1 MIDNINGGFGDGC
14 APVSVSCRKENLLEP
29 TSSELICGRVVAIA
43 LVVLGSLLA
52 IAGSVLLAVGAVSCW
67 LPPVIPII
75 MLSMGVLLLGVGVAS
90 LCSQRSPRVK
100 VTGESL
106 KSVSDKSVETES
118 SEEIR
123 HLQARVAQ
131 LEQELQTEERSSR
144 QRLSA
149 AQSEIA
155 ELQELLR
162 RFQVSLEV
170 AHQTID
176 SREAQTT
183 GDTVSLHLL
192 VAARSEI
199 TDANAY
205 IRFLEQALEEE
216 SVLAEDLGQ
225 DNVKLMK
232 DLKNAAYKKNMA
244 ILGLRH
250 QLQKLQ
256 AKLSLEEALRVSDNI
271 SWSEKFK
278 QLVFSKNMAIL
289 DLRYRIQLLQARLCL
304 AEAGKD
310 TNSSPEC
317 GDLISFD

>member
-1 MIDNINGGFGDGC
+1 
-14 APVSVSCRKENLLEP
+14 
-29 TSSELICGRVVAIA
+29 
-43 LVVLGSLLA
+43 
-52 IAGSVLLAVGAVSCW
+52 
-67 LPPVIPII
+67 
-75 MLSMGVLLLGVGVAS
+75 MGVLLLGVGVAS

-118 SEEIR
+118 SEEMR
-123 HLQARVAQ
+123 RLQARVAQ
-131 LEQELQTEERSSR
+131 LEQELQAEGSGSR
-144 QRLSA
+144 ARLSA

-155 ELQELLR
+155 ELQDLLR

-183 GDTVSLHLL
+183 GDTVPLHLL

-199 TDANAY
+199 AASNAY
-205 IRFLEQALEEE
+205 IRILERTLEEE
-216 SVLAEDLGQ
+216 RVLTEDLGHE
-225 DNVKLMK
+225 NVKLRK
-232 DLKNAAYKKNMA
+232 ELQNAAYKKNMA

-256 AKLSLEEALRVSDNI
+256 AKLSLEEALRVSDNV
-271 SWSEKFK
+271 SWSDKFK
-278 QLVFSKNMAIL
+278 RLVFSKNMAIL
-289 DLRYRIQLLQARLCL
+289 ELRYRIQLLQARLCW

-310 TNSSPEC
+310 ANSSPEC

>member
-14 APVSVSCRKENLLEP
+14 APVSVSFRKENLLEP

-75 MLSMGVLLLGVGVAS
+75 MLSMGVLLFGVGVAS
-90 LCSQRSPRVK
+90 LCSQRSPWVK
-100 VTGESL
+100 MTGESL

-131 LEQELQTEERSSR
+131 LEQELQTKERSSSE
-144 QRLSA
+144 RLSA

-155 ELQELLR
+155 ELQDLLR

-183 GDTVSLHLL
+183 GDTVPLHLL

-199 TDANAY
+199 TDSHAY
-205 IRFLEQALEEE
+205 IRLLEQALEEE
-216 SVLAEDLGQ
+216 SVLTEDLGQ
-225 DNVKLMK
+225 DNVKLSK
-232 DLKNAAYKKNMA
+232 DLKNAAYKKNIA

-256 AKLSLEEALRVSDNI
+256 AKLSLEEALRVSDNV
-271 SWSEKFK
+271 SWSDKFK
-278 QLVFSKNMAIL
+278 RLVFSKNMAIL

>member
-131 LEQELQTEERSSR
+131 LEQELQTKERSSR
-144 QRLSA
+144 ERLSA

-183 GDTVSLHLL
+183 GDTVPLHLL

-199 TDANAY
+199 ADANAY

-216 SVLAEDLGQ
+216 SVLTEDLGQ

-256 AKLSLEEALRVSDNI
+256 ARLSLEEALRVSDNV

>member
-14 APVSVSCRKENLLEP
+14 APVSVSFRKENLLEP

-75 MLSMGVLLLGVGVAS
+75 MLSMGVLLFGVGVAS
-90 LCSQRSPRVK
+90 LCSQRSPWVK
-100 VTGESL
+100 MTGESL

-131 LEQELQTEERSSR
+131 LEQELQTKERSSR
-144 QRLSA
+144 ERLSA
-149 AQSEIA
+149 ARSEITD
-155 ELQELLR
+155 LQDLLR

-183 GDTVSLHLL
+183 GDTVPLHLL

-216 SVLAEDLGQ
+216 SVLTEDLGQ
-225 DNVKLMK
+225 DNVKLSK

-256 AKLSLEEALRVSDNI
+256 ARLSLEEALRVSDNI

-278 QLVFSKNMAIL
+278 QLVFSKNVAIL

>member
-1 MIDNINGGFGDGC
+1 MIDNTNGGFCDGC

-43 LVVLGSLLA
+43 LVVLGFLLA
-52 IAGSVLLAVGAVSCW
+52 VAGSVLLAVGAVSCW

-75 MLSMGVLLLGVGVAS
+75 MLSMGVLLFGVGVAN
-90 LCSQRSPRVK
+90 LCSQRSPWVK
-100 VTGESL
+100 VTRESL

-123 HLQARVAQ
+123 RLQARVAQ
-131 LEQELQTEERSSR
+131 LEQELQTEESNSR
-144 QRLSA
+144 ARLSA
-149 AQSEIA
+149 ARSEIVD
-155 ELQELLR
+155 LQDLLR
-162 RFQVSLEV
+162 LFQASLEA

-183 GDTVSLHLL
+183 GDAVSPHLL

-205 IRFLEQALEEE
+205 IRLLEQTLEEE
-216 SVLAEDLGQ
+216 SVLTEDLRH
-225 DNVKLMK
+225 DNVKLSK

-256 AKLSLEEALRVSDNI
+256 AQLSLEKALRVSDNV
-271 SWSEKFK
+271 SWSGKFK

-289 DLRYRIQLLQARLCL
+289 ELRYRIQLLQARLCW

-310 TNSSPEC
+310 ANSSPEC

>member
-1 MIDNINGGFGDGC
+1 MIDNINGGFCDGC

-43 LVVLGSLLA
+43 LVVLGFLLF

-67 LPPVIPII
+67 LPPVVSII
-75 MLSMGVLLLGVGVAS
+75 MLSMGVLLFGVGVAN
-90 LCSQRSPRVK
+90 LCSQRSPWVK
-100 VTGESL
+100 MTRESL

-123 HLQARVAQ
+123 RLQARVAQ
-131 LEQELQTEERSSR
+131 LEQELQTEGRSSR
-144 QRLSA
+144 ERLSA
-149 AQSEIA
+149 ARSEIA
-155 ELQELLR
+155 ELQDLLR
-162 RFQVSLEV
+162 RFQASLEA

-183 GDTVSLHLL
+183 GDTVPPHLL

-205 IRFLEQALEEE
+205 IRLLEQTLEEE
-216 SVLAEDLGQ
+216 SVLTEDLRH
-225 DNVKLMK
+225 DNVKLRKELK
-232 DLKNAAYKKNMA
+232 DAAYKKNMA
-244 ILGLRH
+244 ILDLRH

-256 AKLSLEEALRVSDNI
+256 AQLSLEKALRAGDNV
-271 SWSEKFK
+271 SWSDKFK
-278 QLVFSKNMAIL
+278 RLVFSKNMAIL
-289 DLRYRIQLLQARLCL
+289 ELRYRIQLLQARLCW

-310 TNSSPEC
+310 TNSLPEC

>member
-14 APVSVSCRKENLLEP
+14 APVSVSSRKENLLEP
-29 TSSELICGRVVAIA
+29 TSSELICGRVAAIA
-43 LVVLGSLLA
+43 LAVLGSLLV

-67 LPPVIPII
+67 LPPVVPII
-75 MLSMGVLLLGVGVAS
+75 MLSMGVLLFGVGVAN
-90 LCSQRSPRVK
+90 LCSQRSPWVK
-100 VTGESL
+100 VTRESL

-131 LEQELQTEERSSR
+131 LEQELQAEGSGSR
-144 QRLSA
+144 ARLSA

-155 ELQELLR
+155 DLQDLLR
-162 RFQVSLEV
+162 RFQVSLEA

-176 SREAQTT
+176 SKEAQTT
-183 GDTVSLHLL
+183 GDTVSPHLL

-199 TDANAY
+199 AASNAY
-205 IRFLEQALEEE
+205 IRILERTLEEE
-216 SVLAEDLGQ
+216 RVLTEDLGHE
-225 DNVKLMK
+225 NVKLRK
-232 DLKNAAYKKNMA
+232 ELQNAAYKKNMA
-244 ILGLRH
+244 ILDLRY

-256 AKLSLEEALRVSDNI
+256 AKLSLEEALRVSDNV
-271 SWSEKFK
+271 SWSDKFK
-278 QLVFSKNMAIL
+278 RLVFSKNMAIL
-289 DLRYRIQLLQARLCL
+289 ELRYRIQLLQARLCW

-310 TNSSPEC
+310 ANPSPEC